1 MVIANSTTK
10 QNLSYSVS
18 IKAGGL
24 VDCGNLGPGENVNL
38 FAYDQKPGVKVTLTV
53 THTGDET
60 EFIVQDGVL
69 KAGHSASTSSKR

>member
-18 IKAGGL
+18 VTGGS

-60 EFIVQDGVL
+60 EFIVQDGGL
-69 KAGHSASTSSKR
+69 